1 MPYVPLDRLDR
12 SEYGL
17 KSMNRKMKICF
28 LLAFAIAF
36 SPLALH
42 SEATATFYFAE
53 KYNVKCVPRSGTAV
67 RLLSSIE
74 IKKVQRELNLFQ
86 AKLSYAAPPISVNGI
101 WGKKTF
107 QRVTQYERYIH
118 FEKLSTYWAL
128 THETL
133 RSLGITC

>member
-1 MPYVPLDRLDR
+1 
-12 SEYGL
+12 
-17 KSMNRKMKICF
+17 MKICF

-42 SEATATFYFAE
+42 SEATATFYIAE

-101 WGKKTF
+101 WSKKTF